1 MKGLNRKSEVNEAN
15 SGLNLLYQPI
25 MEPAKNLLV
34 GYECL
39 LRIYDMELGV
49 LTPDMFMEVAQ
60 KDVKLIKRLEDWSIE
75 EVLKTSKRLAG
86 QGLGILA
93 VNISTKHFQDND
105 FVETTSRIIEKS
117 GFKPNNIYFELKE
130 DALQMPC
137 TEITAKIAALKNLGI
152 KIAID
157 GFTAPQDGGQPKCEF
172 GLDMVKLPINI
183 VKDFMTDRDARLQL
197 RAVILYAKQRD
208 IEVIALGV
216 ETKEQEEALLKLG
229 VRKMQ
234 GYLYSKP
241 LTDKNIGSL

>member
-1 MKGLNRKSEVNEAN
+1 MKDKRIKSEVSEAN
-15 SGLNLLYQPI
+15 NGLNLLYQPI

-75 EVLKTSKRLAG
+75 EVLKTSKKLAG
-86 QGLGILA
+86 RALSILA
-93 VNISTKHFQDND
+93 VNISTKHFQDGD
-105 FVETTSRIIEKS
+105 FVETTARLIEKS
-117 GFKPNNIYFELKE
+117 GVKPNNVYFELKE
-130 DALQMPC
+130 DALLVPC
-137 TEITAKIAALKNLGI
+137 AEITAKIAALKDLGI

-157 GFTAPQDGGQPKCEF
+157 GFVAPQENGPPKCEF
-172 GLDMVKLPINI
+172 GLDMVKLPLRA
-183 VKDFMTDRDARLQL
+183 VKDFITNKDSRIIIKAII
-197 RAVILYAKQRD
+197 AYAKQRD
-208 IEVIALGV
+208 IEVVALGV

-241 LTDKNIGSL
+241 LIKI